1 MRPDL
6 ARREAHLG
14 RVDLAAFVRVFR
26 VRVVHR
32 LVLEPALAERVLVDV
47 EGKAALLRAM
57 GPARAGG
64 WRC

>member
-6 ARREAHLG
+6 ARRKAHLE
-14 RVDLAAFVRVFR
+14 RVGLAPFVRIFR
-26 VRVVHR
+26 VRVIHR

-57 GPARAGG
+57 RPARAGG
-64 WRC
+64 W